1 MNVHV
6 PGQGIPGYGW
16 FACIVGALVT
26 IGLVGGFSAYK
37 LMVR

>member
-6 PGQGIPGYGW
+6 PGQGIETLTW
-16 FACIVGALVT
+16 FLSIVAFLVT
-26 IGLVGGFSAYK
+26 IGIVGGFSAYK